1 MNIKSYLNLYEL
13 LENDNS
19 TKEQRRTFGLASTYS
34 KSEPIKQLLE
44 WIEANKHKLKEP
56 TLSQYIDSYLYG
68 ITLTLTIVAFI
79 LGVFSSIAMLSY
91 SGDAP
96 VNVIYFMAMVIFVP
110 LFTMFLTSLAMISAT
125 SMQSVLVHISP
136 TFWMQKV
143 LSYFFKDIKI
153 DIQLDKGLV
162 NWVIL
167 KRSQLLAL
175 SFSFGLLFTLLFI
188 VATKD
193 LAFAWSTTINIE
205 PKAFYN
211 FLNVIAYPWR
221 DLFPWAVPSLELI
234 EQSHY
239 YRLGEKLSS
248 TMVDSA
254 SLLGEWWKFLLF
266 ATLFYAIFLRFILL
280 LLSSIGFKKAL
291 KNSFL
296 TLKGSN
302 KLLTDMNEVIITTIA
317 KEKESSF
324 HSSSVEYNQLLP
336 KLKSSY
342 DVTLGWSIDREK
354 IMLLSESMNLTST
367 KTFELGGSNSLDE
380 DILNIEECYGEAL
393 IFVKSWEPPTM
404 DFMDSLDMLLEKIQS
419 VTIVPIGTE
428 TKAYKVDEKKLNIWA
443 RKLLGLNSKKVWLKV

>member
-13 LENDNS
+13 LENDNT
-19 TKEQRRTFGLASTYS
+19 TKEQRRTFGLTSAYS
-34 KSEPIKQLLE
+34 KNEPIKQLLE
-44 WIEANKHKLKEP
+44 WTEVNKHKLKEP
-56 TLSQYIDSYLYG
+56 TLSQTIGSYFYG
-68 ITLTLTIVAFI
+68 ISLTLTIVAFI

-96 VNVIYFMAMVIFVP
+96 VNVIYFIAMVIFVP

-143 LSYFFKDIKI
+143 LSYFFKDIKK
-153 DIQLDKGLV
+153 DIKLNKSLV
-162 NWVIL
+162 NWLIL

-175 SFSFGLLFTLLFI
+175 SFSFGLLFALLFI

-193 LAFAWSTTINIE
+193 IAFAWSTTINIE

-211 FLNVIAYPWR
+211 FLNAVAYPWR
-221 DLFPWAVPSLELI
+221 ELFPWAVPSLELV

-248 TMVDSA
+248 SMVNNA

-280 LLSSIGFKKAL
+280 FLSSIGFKKAL

-317 KEKESSF
+317 KEKE
-324 HSSSVEYNQLLP
+324 
-336 KLKSSY
+336 
-342 DVTLGWSIDREK
+342 
-354 IMLLSESMNLTST
+354 M
-367 KTFELGGSNSLDE
+367 
-380 DILNIEECYGEAL
+380 
-393 IFVKSWEPPTM
+393 
-404 DFMDSLDMLLEKIQS
+404 
-419 VTIVPIGTE
+419 
-428 TKAYKVDEKKLNIWA
+428 
-443 RKLLGLNSKKVWLKV
+443 